1 MGPRKIVSP
10 RISILPILQGYHV
23 YSLVTTYLP
32 EDTAQILHTRK
43 EKPKIPL
50 SPQWW
55 HSFHNKKPAW
65 YGPNAW
71 HPRTIDFGEME
82 QLKNVMLADLQVVV
96 IGGSHRYYSPDDLAA
111 FFSPFNENAYNK
123 HIDVGHIA
131 DFFMGGS
138 QGGAVVLHFPA
149 IDSQEMA
156 QEARSWANWTGDFI
170 DVSEAELERRVATL
184 FGDETVKIA
193 DAIGAFLLGFHYLP

>member
-10 RISILPILQGYHV
+10 RVDFLPLSQDYYV
-23 YSLVTTYLP
+23 YSLVDTYLP
-32 EDTAQILHTRK
+32 EHTAQILHTRK
-43 EKPKIPL
+43 EKSKIPL

-55 HSFHNKKPAW
+55 HSFRNKKPAW

-82 QLKNVMLADLQVVV
+82 QLKNVMLTDLQVVV
-96 IGGSHRYYSPDDLAA
+96 IGGSHRYYSPDNLAA
-111 FFSPFNENAYNK
+111 FFSPSNEDAYNK
-123 HIDVGHIA
+123 HVDVGHIA

-156 QEARSWANWTGDFI
+156 KEARNLANRTGDFI
-170 DVSEAELERRVATL
+170 DVSEAELELRVATL
-184 FGDETVKIA
+184 FRDEAVKVA
-193 DAIGAFLLGFHYLP
+193 DAIGSFP